1 MPIKALFLSFFST
14 QLVKSAPIGWFFL
27 CGTIARMIQ
36 LSNLTYYPI
45 KACRGFDLAESRVER
60 MGLANDRRMMVVTP
74 EGDFLTQREHPKLA
88 LITPAL
94 KNDSVTLS
102 APNFDSIHFSI
113 QKSGVPTSVNIWK
126 SSGVSAIDQ
135 GDESA
140 QWLSDWLGVSVRLVH
155 VDERIKRKLNPDYAV
170 SAEDHTGF
178 ADGYPILI
186 ISEESLR
193 DLNSKLGTALPM
205 NRFRPNLV
213 VQNCVPFAEDTWKR
227 IRIGDVEMALVKPCP
242 RCVVT
247 TTDQDTLE
255 KNKEPLKT
263 LSKYRTQ
270 NGGAMFGM
278 NVIPLNEGEIKVGM
292 SVEVLE

>member
-1 MPIKALFLSFFST
+1 
-14 QLVKSAPIGWFFL
+14 
-27 CGTIARMIQ
+27 MIT

-45 KACRGFDLAESRVER
+45 KACRGFDVAESYVER

-74 EGDFLTQREHPKLA
+74 EGEFLTQREYPRLA
-88 LITPAL
+88 LVTPTL

-102 APNFDSIHFSI
+102 APDFDSIQFGI
-113 QKSGVPTSVNIWK
+113 QKSGTPTSVNIWK
-126 SSGVSAIDQ
+126 SKGVSAIDQ

-140 QWLSDWLGVSVRLVH
+140 QWFSDWLGVSVRLVH
-155 VDERIKRKLNPDYAV
+155 VDERYKRKLNPDYAV

-186 ISEESLR
+186 ISEASLQ
-193 DLNSKLGTALPM
+193 DLNSKLESALPM
-205 NRFRPNLV
+205 NRFRPNIIV
-213 VQNCVPFAEDTWKR
+213 KNCEPFAEDTWKR
-227 IRIGDVEMALVKPCP
+227 VKIGDIEMALVKPCP

-247 TTDQDTLE
+247 TIDKETLQ

-263 LSKYRTQ
+263 LSTYRNQ
-270 NGGAMFGM
+270 EGGAMFGM

-292 SVEVLE
+292 SLEILE